1 MRSDQHFDLDF
12 RPDTY
17 WPWLPTEAQML
28 ARVKGTVRRATAA
41 VVLEAGGPAALDPSL
56 FEESLS
62 EKERVAAGRLHPAL
76 MGGEYLPDSR
86 PEEVEIARIE
96 LASTLCDVISIRAR
110 RRGRRIAYAVAD
122 EYETVFSFRPA
133 TSPQPLTLR
142 KLIRSIE
149 NIVVINQPEAAWPD
163 TAGIITGLRNNA
175 VEWDLDDPASF
186 VTVSSE
192 IYHELAPHYD
202 QETQEWL
209 AALRADWLD

>member
-1 MRSDQHFDLDF
+1 MQEQFNLDF
-12 RPDTY
+12 RPETY
-17 WPWLPTEAQML
+17 WPWLPTEEQML
-28 ARVKGTVRRATAA
+28 ARIKGSVRRATAA
-41 VVLEAGGPAALDPSL
+41 TVLATGGPAALDPSL

-62 EKERVAAGRLHPAL
+62 DEERVAAGGLHPAL

-96 LASTLCDVISIRAR
+96 LASTLLDVISIRAR
-110 RRGRRIAYAVAD
+110 RRGRRIAYAVVD

-133 TSPQPLTLR
+133 TSAQPLTLR
-142 KLIRSIE
+142 QLIRSIE
-149 NIVVINQPEAAWPD
+149 NIEVIEQPEAAWPE
-163 TAGIITGLRNNA
+163 TSGIIAALRNNA

-192 IYHELAPHYD
+192 IYRELGPHYD

-209 AALRADWLD
+209 AALSADWLD